1 MQYLSQ
7 ALVPMAVA
15 IVVIVLVFGLWNM
28 LRGGPGNNSQQLM
41 RTRVLAQLAAVV
53 IIMAAIWMTGR

>member
-53 IIMAAIWMTGR
+53 IIMAALWMTGR